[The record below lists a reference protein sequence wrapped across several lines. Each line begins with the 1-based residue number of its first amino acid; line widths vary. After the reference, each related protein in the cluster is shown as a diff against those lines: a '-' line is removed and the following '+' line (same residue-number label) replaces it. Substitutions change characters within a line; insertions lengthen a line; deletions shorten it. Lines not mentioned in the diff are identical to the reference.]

1 MRRNHALTIA
11 NTIHGAGQFEGYLY
25 PERKDST
32 DRRDSR
38 GRGLLRTDSPRD
50 LRGPARQIRHPRLW
64 RVLIG
69 STRKGRFQPTAAAAR
84 PFCCRGTLVSESGA
98 FVRMD
103 QTPGPRS
110 GAMPAMPPGQSQ
122 GSRPRPDFHNAPVSR
137 YTAFHKSGVRSSS
150 HHEPCSTAGGIS
162 RDDKHN
168 DSATFRR
175 RIRHCVPYI
184 RTISSPEDI
193 PSGPQRARSLE
204 RDGRRSRLR
213 SHA

>member
-1 MRRNHALTIA
+1 MSRKKGPHGPKKLKRARPAESRLPPGPPGSSPA
-11 NTIHGAGQFEGYLY
+11 NPASPPLARLDREHPEEPVSANGGRGAPFC
-25 PERKDST
+25 
-32 DRRDSR
+32 SR
-38 GRGLLRTDSPRD
+38 GP
-50 LRGPARQIRHPRLW
+50 
-64 RVLIG
+64 
-69 STRKGRFQPTAAAAR
+69 
-84 PFCCRGTLVSESGA
+84 LVSESVV
-98 FVRMD
+98 FVRGD
-103 QTPGPRS
+103 QTPGPRNDT
-110 GAMPAMPPGQSQ
+110 MPPTPQGRSH
-122 GSRPRPDFHNAPVSR
+122 GSRPRPDFHNAPASR
-137 YTAFHKSGVRSSS
+137 YTGFHRSGARSSS